1 MKFAIDTS
9 SYSALQRN
17 DARVNKWFLPEH
29 RLLVPIIV
37 IGELR
42 AGFANGNKRK
52 ANSILLDKFLASP
65 YTEILQTTE
74 RTAEL
79 FAEVYAELRRIG
91 RPINSNDIWI
101 AALALEHNVPLLTLD
116 NDFSNIAKLD
126 LVPLDVE

>member
-9 SYSALQRN
+9 SYSALQRS
-17 DARVNKWFLPEH
+17 DPRVDKWFRPDH
-29 RLLVPIIV
+29 QLLVPIIV

-42 AGFANGNKRK
+42 AGFAYGNKQET
-52 ANSILLDKFLASP
+52 NNILLDKFLASS
-65 YTEILQTTE
+65 YTEILHTTE

-101 AALALEHNVPLLTLD
+101 AALALEHDVPLLTLD
-116 NDFSNIAKLD
+116 NDFSNIAKLE
-126 LVPLDVE
+126 LIPPDVE